1 MHHAYRVP
9 ETGRRL
15 DDLVDPSANPPLL
28 AAAITPPAPAGLAIE
43 SGKRSGARGRRVG
56 RGERRLE
63 AAVSP
68 LRGRDKSGKEKK
80 ECRGELHVTVSAGL
94 HGRAPTFPPPS
105 PYRAPL
111 DQRASTT
118 PLTARENERDAGQ
131 LPTDATQRSRA
142 PRTPTRVRGEGAA
155 GGARRRRRRGRTR
168 VVPVGAGAAGCW
180 HSVACAVACSVG

>member
-118 PLTARENERDAGQ
+118 PLTARENERDA
-131 LPTDATQRSRA
+131 PTPDRRHPEEPRAANTDARSWRGGRGRGATSPPPRA
-142 PRTPTRVRGEGAA
+142 NAR
-155 GGARRRRRRGRTR
+155 GARGSRRGWLLAQRCVR
-168 VVPVGAGAAGCW
+168 
-180 HSVACAVACSVG
+180 CSL

>member
-111 DQRASTT
+111 DQRASST
-118 PLTARENERDAGQ
+118 PLTARENERDAA
-131 LPTDATQRSRA
+131 PTPIRTDAAEKSRA
-142 PRTPTRVRGEGAA
+142 VVARWPRAGRDVAAEGERAVPVRGC
-155 GGARRRRRRGRTR
+155 RH
-168 VVPVGAGAAGCW
+168 C
-180 HSVACAVACSVG
+180 VACAVACSAG

>member
-111 DQRASTT
+111 DQRASST
-118 PLTARENERDAGQ
+118 PLTARENERDAARAGERDSPRPPPVP
-131 LPTDATQRSRA
+131 LPAGPRAASVLPARRWGMDQR
-142 PRTPTRVRGEGAA
+142 A
-155 GGARRRRRRGRTR
+155 GGR
-168 VVPVGAGAAGCW
+168 P
-180 HSVACAVACSVG
+180 HSPLSLGWNWS

>member
-28 AAAITPPAPAGLAIE
+28 SAAITPPAPAGLAIE

-118 PLTARENERDAGQ
+118 PLTARENERDAA
-131 LPTDATQRSRA
+131 PTPIRTDAAEKSRA
-142 PRTPTRVRGEGAA
+142 PRTLPRRRGEVAA
-155 GGARRRRRRGRTR
+155 GGAGRDVAAEGER
-168 VVPVGAGAAGCW
+168 AVPVEAARGCG
-180 HSVACAVACSVG
+180 ACAVACSAG